1 MSPAWQGRFLTTG
14 PPGKTPKWR
23 ILLFK
28 FNFKTAIKKKK
39 SKEIG
44 ERILYTSQHKTS
56 MAVLISDKI
65 DLFKQFNGSETR
77 KNKSVHVAH
86 INCCVSVWH
95 L

>member
-1 MSPAWQGRFLTTG
+1 M
-14 PPGKTPKWR
+14 
-23 ILLFK
+23 FK

-44 ERILYTSQHKTS
+44 ERILYTSQHKTN

-86 INCCVSVWH
+86 INRCVSVWH